1 MYVFKVYL
9 LFLLLLFLSA
19 LGLRCCVRT
28 FSSCSERLLI
38 EVASLVGTCR
48 LLSAG
53 SAVTAHSMW
62 DHPGPG
68 TEPVSPALAGGF
80 LTTGPPGTSRED
92 SFFCLFVCFFE
103 DSFFCFVL
111 FLRRFLTDLIVDSF
125 FFFTKQNTSMLC
137 SLLSIIRDKQ
147 AWVFLLFRLISV
159 GV

>member
-1 MYVFKVYL
+1 MYL
-9 LFLLLLFLSA
+9 LFLLLLLFLSA

-38 EVASLVGTCR
+38 AVASLVGTCR

-68 TEPVSPALAGGF
+68 MEPVSPALAGGF
-80 LTTGPPGTSRED
+80 LTTGPPRTSPRR
-92 SFFCLFVCFFE
+92 FFCLFVCFGF
-103 DSFFCFVL
+103 FFCFVL